1 MLIVDSSVWID
12 FFAGRELEHVRR
24 LDAALVSDEEIGVP
38 DIVRL
43 EILSGVRQ
51 DTTLRKITANLN
63 ALHRV
68 VAVDDDWDHAAALYR
83 TCRNKGVTIRS
94 VVDCLIAR
102 LAIRE
107 GASLLAHDRDFAM
120 MVPHC
125 KLRLA

>member
-1 MLIVDSSVWID
+1 MLIADSSVWID
-12 FFAGRELEHVRR
+12 FFAGRELPNVRR
-24 LDAALVSDEEIGVP
+24 LDTALLSDEEIGVP

-43 EILSGVRQ
+43 EILSGVRK
-51 DTTLRKITANLN
+51 DATLRKITANLN
-63 ALHRV
+63 ALRRL
-68 VAVDDDWDHAAALYR
+68 AALDDDWDEAAALYR
-83 TCRNKGVTIRS
+83 TCRRHGVTIRG

-107 GASLLAHDRDFAM
+107 GALLLAHDRDFAM

>member
-12 FFAGRELEHVRR
+12 FFAGRELPNVRR
-24 LDAALVSDEEIGVP
+24 LDTALLSDEEIGVP

-43 EILSGVRQ
+43 EILSGVRK
-51 DTTLRKITANLN
+51 DATLRKITANLN
-63 ALHRV
+63 ALRRV
-68 VAVDDDWDHAAALYR
+68 AALDDDWDEAAALYR
-83 TCRNKGVTIRS
+83 TCRGHGVTIRG

-107 GASLLAHDRDFAM
+107 GAMLLAHDRDFALM
-120 MVPHC
+120 ARHC

>member
-12 FFAGRELEHVRR
+12 FFAGRELQHVRR
-24 LDAALVSDEEIGVP
+24 LEAALLSDEEIGVP

-51 DTTLRKITANLN
+51 DATLRKITANLN
-63 ALHRV
+63 ALRRV
-68 VAVDDDWDHAAALYR
+68 VAGDDDWDQAAALYR
-83 TCRNKGVTIRS
+83 TCRKNGVTIRS

-102 LAIRE
+102 LAMRDD
-107 GASLLAHDRDFAM
+107 ALLLAHDRDFAM

>member
-12 FFAGRELEHVRR
+12 FFAGRELPNVRR
-24 LDAALVSDEEIGVP
+24 LDTALLSDEEIGVP

-43 EILSGVRQ
+43 EILSGVRK
-51 DTTLRKITANLN
+51 DATLRKITANLN
-63 ALHRV
+63 ALRRL
-68 VAVDDDWDHAAALYR
+68 AALDDDWDEAAALYR
-83 TCRNKGVTIRS
+83 TCRRHGVTIRG

-107 GASLLAHDRDFAM
+107 GALLLAHDRDFAM